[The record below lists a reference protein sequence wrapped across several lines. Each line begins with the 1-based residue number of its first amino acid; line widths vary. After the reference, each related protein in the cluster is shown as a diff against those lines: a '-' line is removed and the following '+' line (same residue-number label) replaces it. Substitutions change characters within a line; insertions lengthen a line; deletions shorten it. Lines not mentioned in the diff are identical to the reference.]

1 MDGRLKMTLVLVGL
15 GLFTGAGPRTQNFI
29 VDSPDPEFSAQVA
42 QAAEEYR
49 RTLALE
55 WLGRELP
62 PWQQPCPIRVV
73 FEPQAHGATSFRF
86 SGPTGESGQPFDW
99 QMEVYGTPERILDSV
114 LPHEI
119 THTIFASHFKQ
130 RLPRWLDEGACSS
143 VEHFSEIR
151 KQEHNLLVF
160 LTSGKGIPFNRMVR
174 MMEYPPEMLPLYAQG
189 YSVVRFMLEI
199 DSKPHFVNFVRQG
212 LQTQDWDGAV
222 KDFYGF
228 QDLSDLQVTW
238 NQWVGDGS
246 PGLQEVGDAIAKYV
260 PRYRAMV
267 SAPKA
272 APSVGASVPPSP
284 RSQGEPELL
293 GPTRGSGKS
302 GGLTTESLW
311 ENDPYFSKSRY
322 ATRKQTTSSQAQPA
336 PRRNY
341 DAPPTTRDTI
351 LR

>member
-1 MDGRLKMTLVLVGL
+1 MDRLKITLVLAGL
-15 GLFTGAGPRTQNFI
+15 GLFMGAGPRTQNFI
-29 VDSPDPEFSAQVA
+29 VDSPDPAFSAQVA
-42 QAAEEYR
+42 EAAEAYR
-49 RTLALE
+49 RKLALE

-119 THTIFASHFKQ
+119 THTILASHFKQ

-143 VEHFSEIR
+143 VEHVSEIR

-160 LTSGKGIPFNRMVR
+160 LTTGKGIPFNRMVR

-189 YSVVRFMLEI
+189 FSVVRFMLEI

-222 KDFYGF
+222 EDFYGF

-246 PGLQEVGDAIAKYV
+246 PGLQVGSIAIAKYV
-260 PRYRAMV
+260 PRYRGMV
-267 SAPKA
+267 SAPGTVA
-272 APSVGASVPPSP
+272 FTGESLSPPLTNKGDP
-284 RSQGEPELL
+284 ALL
-293 GPTRGSGKS
+293 GPKRRSENPS
-302 GGLTTESLW
+302 GGPTESRW
-311 ENDPYFSKSRY
+311 ENDPYFSNSRY
-322 ATRKQTTSSQAQPA
+322 EAMKQNHATQTPLGS
-336 PRRNY
+336 RWNY
-341 DAPPTTRDTI
+341 DARPTTQGTL

>member
-1 MDGRLKMTLVLVGL
+1 MDRRLKITFVLTGLVLMM
-15 GLFTGAGPRTQNFI
+15 GAGPRTQNFI
-29 VDSPDPEFSAQVA
+29 VDSPDPEFGARVA

-49 RTLALE
+49 RTLALQ

-86 SGPTGESGQPFDW
+86 SGPTGEYGQPFDW

-119 THTIFASHFKQ
+119 THTVLASHFKQ

-143 VEHFSEIR
+143 VEHVSELR

-160 LTSGKGIPFNRMVR
+160 LTTGKGIPFNRMVR

-189 YSVVRFMLEI
+189 FSVVRFMLEI

-212 LQTQDWDGAV
+212 LQTKDWDGAV
-222 KDFYGF
+222 EDFYGF
-228 QDLSDLQVTW
+228 RDLSDLQVTW

-246 PGLQEVGDAIAKYV
+246 PALQSDRVALSKYV
-260 PRYRAMV
+260 PRYRESQPAPESVVAAGEV
-267 SAPKA
+267 SLNPPHSEA
-272 APSVGASVPPSP
+272 ASP
-284 RSQGEPELL
+284 LL
-293 GPTRGSGKS
+293 GSQTVSVRNGDSAS
-302 GGLTTESLW
+302 DSRW

-322 ATRKQTTSSQAQPA
+322 AAMKQTHSSQSSSFSGGK
-336 PRRNY
+336 Y
-341 DAPPTTRDTI
+341 DAPPMTQGTL